1 MFRFD
6 TKTEGGGSY
15 WGSSLKVNIKE
26 CKVVL
31 VKKKY
36 IYIYIYIRCDKVV
49 SSRHCFK
56 HSIFILSFYILT
68 FHSY

>member
-1 MFRFD
+1 MFIFD
-6 TKTEGGGSY
+6 TNTEGGGSY

-31 VKKKY
+31 VKKIY
-36 IYIYIYIRCDKVV
+36 IYIYIYIWCDKVV